1 MYGDNDGSG
10 GGVARCIQEN
20 KVQNRIVAV
29 GFDSDPQEINGLKNS
44 TLQAIVGQN
53 PYFFGYQGEGAAAM
67 SAEGRFA
74 PPSLDPGA
82 ALGDLSKLD
91 TPAVQRSLDLPTP
104 KAGPYTGVSDCV
116 S

>member
-29 GFDSDPQEINGLKNS
+29 GFDSDPQEINALKGG
-44 TLQAIVGQN
+44 TLQAIVVQN
-53 PYFFGYQGEGAAAM
+53 PYFFGYQGVVAAAM
-67 SAEGRFA
+67 SAQGRFA

-82 ALGDLSKLD
+82 VLLDATQIHTTTVRKLLV
-91 TPAVQRSLDLPTP
+91 TPSPQGARQQAPF
-104 KAGPYTGVSDCV
+104 
-116 S
+116 